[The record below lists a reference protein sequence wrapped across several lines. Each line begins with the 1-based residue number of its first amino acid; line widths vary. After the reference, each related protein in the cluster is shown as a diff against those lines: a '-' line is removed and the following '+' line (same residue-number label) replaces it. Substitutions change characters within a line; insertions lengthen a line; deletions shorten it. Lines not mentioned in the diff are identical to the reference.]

1 MNKPAPPVSARLGRL
16 RWISLLNLVVSVL
29 CLAMALVAA
38 VAFPSV
44 VTGLVVPVAGFAL
57 YAAVGSRRSYKRTA
71 TVLSLAA
78 AHKAAHAS
86 AQAAATAEGISDPQ

>member
-1 MNKPAPPVSARLGRL
+1 MHAPTPPGSVSLGRL
-16 RWISLLNLVVSVL
+16 RWVSLLSLVVSVL
-29 CLAMALVAA
+29 CLAVALIAV

-86 AQAAATAEGISDPQ
+86 AQAAATAERPSAR